1 MKSSCANI
9 FGEFLQEKQVSELA
23 NKHYQGGGEVN
34 IQAFKDVRPAVRVK
48 WNEQIL
54 PRLGC
59 CKYHCTV
66 PQSQG
71 DPKIVKRGPNKDP
84 IFGKKGTQRGPFL
97 T

>member
-1 MKSSCANI
+1 M
-9 FGEFLQEKQVSELA
+9 SELA

-71 DPKIVKRGPNKDP
+71 DPKMVKRGPNFGQKGDP
-84 IFGKKGTQRGPFL
+84 KGTLFDVKGDLNLDFFRIVHKERIC
-97 T
+97 